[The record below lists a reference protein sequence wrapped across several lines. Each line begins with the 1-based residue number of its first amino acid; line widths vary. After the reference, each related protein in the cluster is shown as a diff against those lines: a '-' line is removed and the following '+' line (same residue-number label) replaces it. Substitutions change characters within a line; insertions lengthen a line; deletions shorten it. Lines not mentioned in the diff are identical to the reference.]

1 MSRGADV
8 VMVPELAVSGYP
20 PEDLL
25 FHSGMRAQ
33 VARSIE
39 RLKTEVRGITLIA
52 GYPEYD
58 GSANLQFGHRDSRRR
73 GARQSS
79 QGLPAELPGIRR
91 KALFH
96 ARHRFPPWSI

>member
-1 MSRGADV
+1 MQFGADV
-8 VMVPELAVSGYP
+8 VMLPELAVSGYP

-39 RLKTEVRGITLIA
+39 RLQAEVRGITLIA

-58 GSANLQFGHRDSRRR
+58 GDANLQFRRRDPRRR
-73 GARQSS
+73 GAGEPP
-79 QGLPAELPGIRR
+79 QGLPAQLPGVRR
-91 KALFH
+91 EALFH
-96 ARHRFPPWSI
+96 ARARSPRSSN